1 MNIQKL
7 VKIAQKL
14 DQQKKYKLVDKITTA
29 MMKKESMIFLLKAI
43 EDANKFNSLVNAI
56 NDFYNKRD
64 FDYIINKNS
73 LKTQNP
79 QSLTPYQTSEDLW
92 KNALE
97 DLENLNN
104 PIKPLNETVTVN
116 GESLN
121 FYEIKEKLFAL
132 CEEIEKFYSQIFD
145 ARKEMQKP
153 LNDMESLLKENN
165 NPRHERI

>member
-7 VKIAQKL
+7 VKMAQDFDKQNNFRIA
-14 DQQKKYKLVDKITTA
+14 DKITTA

-43 EDANKFNSLVNAI
+43 EDANKFNYLVNAI

-132 CEEIEKFYSQIFD
+132 CEEIEKFYSQIFH

-165 NPRHERI
+165 NQRD